1 MSKDADGNYYIDKSV
16 WKDKGELI
24 NVTVDMKSFL
34 DKIEITQDNEDVYI
48 LLEGIANLVS
58 PKVEKDTS
66 KDDDKK
72 DDNKKDDQDI
82 PEEEKYDCTIVKG
95 TFTTKYKDEDLN
107 VSAEDE
113 ATLIVRNINPVIKGI
128 SYGQDYICLLYTSRC
143 V

>member
-1 MSKDADGNYYIDKSV
+1 MSKRLVDKVAKISSIILHTSADTNPDITLKVSDLSKDADGNYYIDKSV

-58 PKVEKDTS
+58 PKVKKDTS

-72 DDNKKDDQDI
+72 DDNKKMIRTYLRKKSMTAQ
-82 PEEEKYDCTIVKG
+82 
-95 TFTTKYKDEDLN
+95 
-107 VSAEDE
+107 
-113 ATLIVRNINPVIKGI
+113 
-128 SYGQDYICLLYTSRC
+128 
-143 V
+143 